1 MRARLLRSR
10 CFRNRWWHGR
20 REQLEI
26 SQGSFAIRKF
36 SQSDSILACLI
47 ATIFLGSLP
56 LANLRGQASADSAV
70 SGVSV
75 EASQQVFSTMCA
87 LDAAGFSSDES
98 TLAEMPSRLALRTE
112 LLNLQGP
119 ATIALREFYRDHLLA
134 DPGETLSRFMTFA
147 LVVGPPPRFNFL
159 LDRDVLPP
167 DALGLEGFQEILAN
181 FYHEAHLDLR
191 WGRVEPEYQR
201 AVARDQSPVR
211 RIVLVSNAYLR
222 EIYNPKYGH
231 TFTVYVE
238 PLVGNRTNFRNNGNH
253 YSIVIGANAQ
263 FPTAEVQH
271 AFLHFMLDPL
281 PLKYRDLVNQK
292 KGILNV
298 AARAPRLPVE
308 YRSDFLAYADECL
321 IKAVELRIRHLKP
334 DELEAALLENDRT
347 GFVMVRSFVTQ
358 LQKFEKAEPA
368 MSLYFPDLLKGIDV
382 EAERKRIQSV
392 TFTPEAATP
401 AESSTAKKSAASQS
415 ASPEDEL
422 SRLLAEGDQEIAT
435 QNPTA
440 AAATFEKILAQHPD
454 EPRAFYGLAVAS
466 LLSHDAIRAQ
476 ELFEKLVSP
485 PHTTSTDS
493 PGSPVTSD
501 PSILAWSH
509 VYLGR
514 LHDFAEERDEA
525 VSEYQAALAVNG
537 APEAARAAATRG
549 ASTPYAPP
557 ASTEENPQK
566 Q

>member
-1 MRARLLRSR
+1 V
-10 CFRNRWWHGR
+10 
-20 REQLEI
+20 
-26 SQGSFAIRKF
+26 
-36 SQSDSILACLI
+36 
-47 ATIFLGSLP
+47 
-56 LANLRGQASADSAV
+56 DSAV

-87 LDAAGFSSDES
+87 LDAAGFNSDES

-119 ATIALREFYRDHLLA
+119 ATLALRGYYRDHLLA

-167 DALGLEGFQEILAN
+167 DALAMEGFQEILAN

-191 WGRVEPEYQR
+191 WSRVEPEYDR
-201 AVARDQSPVR
+201 AVGRAQSPVR
-211 RIVLVSNAYLR
+211 RVVLVSNAYLR

-238 PLVGNRTNFRNNGNH
+238 PLVGSRTNFRNNGNH
-253 YSIVIGANAQ
+253 YSIVIGTGAQ

-271 AFLHFMLDPL
+271 AYLHFMLDPL

-334 DELEAALLENDRT
+334 DELEAALLENDRA

-368 MSLYFPDLLKGIDV
+368 MSLYFPDLLAGIDV
-382 EAERKRIQSV
+382 EAERKRLQGFAFAS
-392 TFTPEAATP
+392 EAETP
-401 AESSTAKKSAASQS
+401 AENSAAKQS
-415 ASPEDEL
+415 ATGPPATPEDEL
-422 SRLLAEGDQEIAT
+422 SRLLAQGDHEIAI
-435 QNPTA
+435 QDSTA
-440 AAATFEKILAQHPD
+440 AAATFEKILAKYPN
-454 EPRAFYGLAVAS
+454 EPHAFYGLAVSS
-466 LLSHDAIRAQ
+466 LLSHDAVRAQ

-514 LHDFAEERDEA
+514 LHDFADERDEA
-525 VSEYQAALAVNG
+525 VSEYQAALAVDG

-549 ASTPYAPP
+549 VSAPYAPP
-557 ASTEENPQK
+557 ASPEQGPQ
-566 Q
+566 QQ